1 MIKKISLTKK
11 NNKIIGGY
19 ILIPSS
25 ISKELGWFDNI
36 EDIHLEYKNNKLI
49 ISNTTED
56 KENKNIEDGKLI
68 IFNKDTKIIRGRKYY
83 KDSVYLT
90 EKIYL
95 PINITKELS
104 KNFTNLKIIIKSEN
118 NNIIVEATDN
128 E

>member
-1 MIKKISLTKK
+1 MIKKISLNKK
-11 NNKIIGGY
+11 HNKVIGGY

-25 ISKELGWFDNI
+25 ISKELGWFDSI
-36 EDIHLEYKNNKLI
+36 EDIHLEYKNSKLI
-49 ISNTTED
+49 ITSTTED

-68 IFNKDTKIIRGRKYY
+68 IFNKNTKIIRGRKYY

-95 PINITKELS
+95 PISITKELS
-104 KNFTNLKIIIKSEN
+104 KDFTNLNIIITAIN
-118 NNIIVEATDN
+118 NNIIVEGMNN

>member
-11 NNKIIGGY
+11 DDKIIGGY

-25 ISKELGWFDNI
+25 ISKELGWFDNT
-36 EDIHLEYKNNKLI
+36 ENIHLEYKDDKLT
-49 ISNTTED
+49 ISSVIED

-68 IFNKDTKIIRGRKYY
+68 IFNKNTKIIRGKKYY
-83 KDSVYLT
+83 KNSVYIT

-104 KNFTNLKIIIKSEN
+104 KNFSDLKIIIKSEN
-118 NNIIVEATDN
+118 NDIIVEAAKN

>member
-1 MIKKISLTKK
+1 MIKKISLSKSY
-11 NNKIIGGY
+11 NKVIGGY

-25 ISKELGWFDNI
+25 ISKELDWFNNI
-36 EDIHLEYKNNKLI
+36 EDIHLEYKDNKLI

-118 NNIIVEATDN
+118 NNIIVEAIDN

>member
-11 NNKIIGGY
+11 NDKIIGGY
-19 ILIPSS
+19 ILIPST

-36 EDIHLEYKNNKLI
+36 EDIHLEYKDNKLTISSI
-49 ISNTTED
+49 IEN

-68 IFNKDTKIIRGRKYY
+68 ILNKNTKIIRGKKYY
-83 KDSVYLT
+83 KDSIYLT

>member
-11 NNKIIGGY
+11 DDKIIGGY

-36 EDIHLEYKNNKLI
+36 ENIHLEYKNDKLT
-49 ISNTTED
+49 ISSIVAD

-68 IFNKDTKIIRGRKYY
+68 ILNKNTKIIRGKKYY
-83 KDSVYLT
+83 KDSVYIT

-104 KNFTNLKIIIKSEN
+104 KNFSDLKIVIKSEN
-118 NNIIVEATDN
+118 NDIIVEATNN